1 MAGGARRTPTNG
13 MALCRRVKKQC
24 NKARKLQTK
33 VLSGQNCFEVLK
45 GTNSVS
51 KMPGGKAMFILPKAL
66 KASLSTV
73 SQKKPAEH
81 TSAATPFH
89 YNKNQRWWMD
99 DKKAKETTSDDA
111 SLLVSPGT
119 PWFSQMDTLQ
129 KEESHVSANKFL
141 LLVDQITS
149 QLEKQYE
156 KEVEAYNKR
165 LASLG
170 GNSDQK
176 WLNNV
181 IQSGTWSDRVAA
193 LTLRIQESPFHNL
206 RALDILI
213 EMASKKD
220 PRVAL
225 MAIEALRDLLVNN
238 ILPDRPLLNL
248 SQQPLLHSK
257 MTMKNGLLMWYE
269 AALKS
274 RVVKIIQC
282 IESCLQSNVSHFRL
296 QALETAQD
304 LISKKPEQESK
315 LLEMIVNKTGDTEGK
330 VNSKAF
336 EMLNRLLHTHPA
348 MKLVLIK
355 EVRNFIYRP
364 NTKLITIFRA
374 INFLTNLKHRPN
386 ESDSVL
392 QLAECYLSLFEKALN
407 AKEEGSRLLAS
418 LLSGINR
425 LFPLLDDVSSL
436 FQYLDPIFK
445 LIHTSP
451 SWNTVTQALTLIAN
465 CVLYEGDKGNAATK
479 TDASQEQLTKRYYRA
494 LYSTLLTDQVS
505 L

>member
-1 MAGGARRTPTNG
+1 M
-13 MALCRRVKKQC
+13 
-24 NKARKLQTK
+24 
-33 VLSGQNCFEVLK
+33 SG
-45 GTNSVS
+45 S
-51 KMPGGKAMFILPKAL
+51 GKALFILPKSIKNAVT
-66 KASLSTV
+66 SS
-73 SQKKPAEH
+73 SQKKIAEA
-81 TSAATPFH
+81 SSQRNYSSFEFK
-89 YNKNQRWWMD
+89 KNQRWWMD
-99 DKKAKETTSDDA
+99 DKLNKDNNEAE
-111 SLLVSPGT
+111 LLISPSSQ
-119 PWFSQMDTLQ
+119 WFTQIDKLP
-129 KEESHVSANKFL
+129 KEESNMSQNKFL
-141 LLVDQITS
+141 QLVDQITA
-149 QLEKQYE
+149 QLAKQYE
-156 KEVEAYNKR
+156 KEVEIYNKQ
-165 LASLG
+165 LAGLG
-170 GNSDQK
+170 GSSDQK

-193 LTLRIQESPFHNL
+193 LSLRIQESPFHNL

-213 EMASKKD
+213 EMGSKKD

-257 MTMKNGLLMWYE
+257 MTIKVGLLMWYE

-274 RVVKIIQC
+274 RVVKIIQA
-282 IESCLQSNVSHFRL
+282 IDACLQSNVSHFRL
-296 QALETAQD
+296 QALEMTQE
-304 LISKKPEQESK
+304 LLSKKPEQESR

-336 EMLNRLLHTHPA
+336 EMLNRLLHLHPA

-364 NTKLITIFRA
+364 ATKLITIFRA

-386 ESDSVL
+386 EGDSVL

-407 AKEEGSRLLAS
+407 AKEEGSRLLSS

-451 SWNTVTQALTLIAN
+451 SWSTITQALTLIAN
-465 CVLYEGDKGNAATK
+465 CVIAAATA
-479 TDASQEQLTKRYYRA
+479 DASKKVDTANAEAARQSQAQLAKRYYRA
-494 LYSTLLTDQVS
+494 LYSTLLTDQVHLFHS
-505 L
+505 TTL